1 MLLIGL
7 VETIYDSNIFDILIC
22 WYFDINILI
31 LFLWYIKEAISKEV
45 YQDYLIFVYLI
56 LSK

>member
-45 YQDYLIFVYLI
+45 YQDHLIFVYLI

>member
-56 LSK
+56 LTK